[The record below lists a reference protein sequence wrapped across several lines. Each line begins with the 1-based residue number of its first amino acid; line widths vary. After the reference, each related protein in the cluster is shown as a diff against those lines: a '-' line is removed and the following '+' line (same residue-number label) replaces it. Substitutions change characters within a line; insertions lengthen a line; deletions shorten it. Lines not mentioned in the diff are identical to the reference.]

1 MSHQV
6 LNKDNDNVFIQFD
19 RTVELIIELFF
30 VILARNNKSL
40 NIANVISNNT
50 NNEKN
55 DYQFTFDVP
64 TEIEIQKDVEDVLKN
79 EKKPTIATSS
89 LCSAT
94 IFNNKRNRDWKK
106 QNKRRRT
113 DERDA
118 ANEFADQKNKK
129 IINDIIDPNPGLFIS
144 DQLKPNEQN
153 FQKIH
158 HPKSNSSLM
167 IPCLKKL

>member
-30 VILARNNKSL
+30 VILDRNNKSL
-40 NIANVISNNT
+40 NIANVISSNT

-64 TEIEIQKDVEDVLKN
+64 TEIEIQKDMEDVLKN
-79 EKKPTIATSS
+79 EKKTTIATSS

-94 IFNNKRNRDWKK
+94 IFNNKRNRD
-106 QNKRRRT
+106 
-113 DERDA
+113 
-118 ANEFADQKNKK
+118 
-129 IINDIIDPNPGLFIS
+129 
-144 DQLKPNEQN
+144 
-153 FQKIH
+153 
-158 HPKSNSSLM
+158 
-167 IPCLKKL
+167 